1 MEIAVNII
9 VLILVLFIFL
19 MNLKMFTIFVKNIEK
34 KDISTQL
41 TEVIID
47 VDDNID
53 NDKGADMCSNRNK
66 EILKLLRDRIEY
78 ENRPEDKK
86 YTIINGKINAIDWKF
101 ICMNSTNSNA
111 IKLLKEN
118 KDKIHWNELSENEY
132 AIDLLRDR
140 IECEKSLRKEEYKKI
155 SKINWKKLSKNI
167 NAIEL
172 LRDRIE
178 YEKKLTQKEYEELED
193 NDKIDWF
200 NLSQNNNAV
209 ELLRENTDKID
220 WRFLSNLLE

>member
-1 MEIAVNII
+1 MKMVVDII

-19 MNLKMFTIFVKNIEK
+19 MNLKMFAIFVKNIDK

-47 VDDNID
+47 VDNGTD
-53 NDKGADMCSNRNK
+53 NDQDNRNK
-66 EILKLLRDRIEY
+66 KILKLLRDRIEY
-78 ENRPEDKK
+78 ENGSEYKE
-86 YTIINGKINAIDWKF
+86 YTFINDKINAIDWRF
-101 ICMNSTNSNA
+101 ICITSTNRNM
-111 IKLLKEN
+111 IELLKEN

-140 IECEKSLRKEEYKKI
+140 IECEKSLSKEEYKKI
-155 SKINWKKLSKNI
+155 SKINWKKMSKNI

-178 YEKKLTQKEYEELED
+178 YEKKLTQKEYEGLED
-193 NDKIDWF
+193 TDKIDWF
-200 NLSQNNNAV
+200 LLSQNNNAI
-209 ELLRENTDKID
+209 ELLRENTNKID

>member
-1 MEIAVNII
+1 MKMVVDII

-19 MNLKMFTIFVKNIEK
+19 MNLKMFAIFIKNIEK

-47 VDDNID
+47 VDNDQDNN
-53 NDKGADMCSNRNK
+53 NDNRNK
-66 EILKLLRDRIEY
+66 KILKLLRDRIEY
-78 ENRPEDKK
+78 ENGSEYKE
-86 YTIINGKINAIDWKF
+86 YTFINDKINAIDWRF
-101 ICMNSTNSNA
+101 ICITSTNRNM
-111 IKLLKEN
+111 IELLKEN

-140 IECEKSLRKEEYKKI
+140 IECEKSLSKEEYKKI
-155 SKINWKKLSKNI
+155 SKINWKKMSKNI

-178 YEKKLTQKEYEELED
+178 YEKKLTQKEYEGLED
-193 NDKIDWF
+193 TDKIDWF
-200 NLSQNNNAV
+200 LLSQNNNAI
-209 ELLRENTDKID
+209 ELLRENTNKID

>member
-1 MEIAVNII
+1 
-9 VLILVLFIFL
+9 
-19 MNLKMFTIFVKNIEK
+19 MFAISVKNIEK
-34 KDISTQL
+34 KDSSTQL
-41 TEVIID
+41 TDVIID
-47 VDDNID
+47 VDVD
-53 NDKGADMCSNRNK
+53 NDNNDQDVCSNRNK
-66 EILKLLRDRIEY
+66 EILKLIRDRIEY

-86 YTIINGKINAIDWKF
+86 YTFINDKINAIDWKF
-101 ICMNSTNSNA
+101 ICITSTNSSM
-111 IKLLKEN
+111 IELLKEN

-140 IECEKSLRKEEYKKI
+140 IECEKSLSKEEYKKI

-178 YEKKLTQKEYEELED
+178 YEKKLTQKEYEDLED
-193 NDKIDWF
+193 TDKIDWYL
-200 NLSQNNNAV
+200 LSQNNNAV

>member
-1 MEIAVNII
+1 MKMIVDII

-19 MNLKMFTIFVKNIEK
+19 MNLKMFALFIKNIDK

-41 TEVIID
+41 TEVIIN
-47 VDDNID
+47 VD
-53 NDKGADMCSNRNK
+53 NDKDNNNDNRNK
-66 EILKLLRDRIEY
+66 KILKLLRDRIEY
-78 ENRPEDKK
+78 ENGSEYKE
-86 YTIINGKINAIDWKF
+86 YTFINDKINAIDWRF
-101 ICMNSTNSNA
+101 ICITSTNSNM
-111 IKLLKEN
+111 IELLKEN
-118 KDKIHWNELSENEY
+118 KDKIHWDELSENEY

-140 IECEKSLRKEEYKKI
+140 IECEKSLCKEEYKKI
-155 SKINWKKLSKNI
+155 SKINWKKMSKNI

-178 YEKKLTQKEYEELED
+178 YEKKLTQKEYEGLED
-193 NDKIDWF
+193 TNKIDWF
-200 NLSQNNNAV
+200 LLSQNNNAI

>member
-1 MEIAVNII
+1 MEMAVDII

-19 MNLKMFTIFVKNIEK
+19 MNLKMFAISVKNIEK
-34 KDISTQL
+34 KDSSTQL
-41 TEVIID
+41 TDVIID
-47 VDDNID
+47 VDND
-53 NDKGADMCSNRNK
+53 NDQDVCSNRNK

-86 YTIINGKINAIDWKF
+86 YTFINDKINAIDWKF
-101 ICMNSTNSNA
+101 ICITSTNSSM
-111 IKLLKEN
+111 IELLKEN

-140 IECEKSLRKEEYKKI
+140 IE
-155 SKINWKKLSKNI
+155 
-167 NAIEL
+167 
-172 LRDRIE
+172 
-178 YEKKLTQKEYEELED
+178 YEKKLTQKEYEDLED
-193 NDKIDWF
+193 TDKIDWYL
-200 NLSQNNNAV
+200 LSQNNNAV

>member
-1 MEIAVNII
+1 
-9 VLILVLFIFL
+9 
-19 MNLKMFTIFVKNIEK
+19 MFAISVKNIEK
-34 KDISTQL
+34 KDSSTQL
-41 TEVIID
+41 TDVIID
-47 VDDNID
+47 VDND
-53 NDKGADMCSNRNK
+53 NDNDNNNDQDVCSNRNK
-66 EILKLLRDRIEY
+66 EILKLIRDRIEY

-86 YTIINGKINAIDWKF
+86 YTFINDKINAIDWKF
-101 ICMNSTNSNA
+101 ICITSTNSSM
-111 IKLLKEN
+111 IELLKEN

-140 IECEKSLRKEEYKKI
+140 IECEKSLSKEEYKKI

-178 YEKKLTQKEYEELED
+178 YEKKLTQKEYEDLED
-193 NDKIDWF
+193 TDKIDWYL
-200 NLSQNNNAV
+200 LSQNNNAV

>member
-1 MEIAVNII
+1 MKMAIDII
-9 VLILVLFIFL
+9 ILILVLFIFL
-19 MNLKMFTIFVKNIEK
+19 INLKIFAIFIKSIEK

-47 VDDNID
+47 QDQDQDQDVSN
-53 NDKGADMCSNRNK
+53 NRNNK
-66 EILKLLRDRIEY
+66 ILKLLRDRIEY
-78 ENRPEDKK
+78 ENRPEDKE

-101 ICMNSTNSNA
+101 ICINSKNNNA
-111 IKLLKEN
+111 IELLKEN
-118 KDKIHWNELSENEY
+118 KDKINWNELSENEY
-132 AIDLLRDR
+132 AIELLRDR
-140 IECEKSLRKEEYKKI
+140 IECEKSLNKEEYKKI

-178 YEKKLTQKEYEELED
+178 YEKKLSKKEYEELED
-193 NDKIDWF
+193 NDKIDWC

-209 ELLRENTDKID
+209 ELLLENTDKID
-220 WRFLSNLLE
+220 WRFLSDLLE

>member
-1 MEIAVNII
+1 MKMVVDII

-19 MNLKMFTIFVKNIEK
+19 MNLKIFAIFIKNIEK

-47 VDDNID
+47 VDNDRD
-53 NDKGADMCSNRNK
+53 NDNDNGPDNRNK
-66 EILKLLRDRIEY
+66 IILKLLRDRIEY
-78 ENRPEDKK
+78 ENGPEYKE
-86 YTIINGKINAIDWKF
+86 YTFINDKINAIDWRF
-101 ICMNSTNSNA
+101 ICITSTNSNM
-111 IKLLKEN
+111 IELLKEN

-140 IECEKSLRKEEYKKI
+140 IECEKSLSKEEYKKI
-155 SKINWKKLSKNI
+155 SKINWKKMSKNI

-178 YEKKLTQKEYEELED
+178 YEKKLTQKEYEDLED
-193 NDKIDWF
+193 TDKIDWF
-200 NLSQNNNAV
+200 LLSQNNNAV